1 MPKIYPLF
9 SGSTGNSYF
18 LGDKDSGILIDA
30 GKNCK
35 QLTIALETCQIP
47 IEAVKAIVITHEH
60 TDHVGALRVFAKKHK
75 IPAYCSLGT
84 RSALIKSKVVDGSFY
99 IEIIENEL
107 EIADIKINTFPISHD
122 CAEGLGYT
130 FELSNGKKLGF
141 ATDLG
146 YVTDEVKQAV
156 KGCDFCVV
164 ESNHDIGM
172 LKMGE
177 YPYMLKKRIMSDIGH
192 LSNECCADFLT
203 ELYKSGAR
211 QFLLAHLSAEN
222 NSPIVAYESAICA
235 MKLSGYQIDKD
246 YKLYVANPR
255 NNNGKG
261 IEI

>member
-18 LGDKDSGILIDA
+18 IGDKESGILIDA

-35 QLTIALETCQIP
+35 QLTIALELCEIP
-47 IEAVKAIVITHEH
+47 IEAIKAIFITHEH

-75 IPAYCSLGT
+75 IPAYCSVGT
-84 RSALIKSKVVDGSFY
+84 RNALVKSKIADGSFY
-99 IEIIENEL
+99 IDIIENEKQ
-107 EIADIKINTFPISHD
+107 IDGISVKTFPISHD
-122 CAEGLGYT
+122 CAQGVGFRVTLANEKVV
-130 FELSNGKKLGF
+130 SF

-146 YVTDEVKQAV
+146 FISDEVKT
-156 KGCDFCVV
+156 GILGSDLCVI

-177 YPYMLKKRIMSDIGH
+177 YPYMLKKRIMSNVGH
-192 LSNECCADFLT
+192 LSNETCAEFLPN
-203 ELYKSGAR
+203 LYQSGTKC
-211 QFLLAHLSAEN
+211 FVLAHLSAEN

-235 MKLSGYQIDKD
+235 MKLSGLEIDID